1 MKKKLFWSA
10 LILLTLLLAVA
21 GVAGWIFMKKIE
33 AGVPSVAFLKTFVP
47 VTTSRI
53 YDRNG
58 KHIGSF
64 YRERR
69 EYLPLNRIPPL
80 VIRAVLAVEDAH
92 FYEHGALAYG
102 SIIRAAVSDVLA
114 GYLREGAS
122 TITQQLARNIF
133 LNHKKN
139 LQRKLREA
147 ILSYRMERVLTK
159 DEILE
164 LYLNQIYFGEGAYG
178 VQAASQAF
186 FGKDIRELTLP
197 EAALLAGLIRS
208 PVEFSPYTH
217 PGASKKRQLVALQR
231 MEKVGYITH
240 EEMKKAYGQP
250 LVFRQRIQSNNS
262 NAYFLEYLRRRLEL
276 TMSPN
281 QLYGG
286 GLRIMTT
293 LDARIQELALHALRK
308 GLRTIDR
315 RKGFRGAIRHLSPH
329 DLREV
334 ERETVPMTASEKGS
348 IPPGGRE
355 EVTITRVDSVR
366 ATFSWE
372 GHPGIIPKAKMLWAA
387 RVLKGPDFDH
397 DVKTLT
403 EFSPGAILR
412 PGDVVL
418 VHLTGTIPERKGFV
432 FEGSLDQIPLIQGC
446 VVAIDPKTGGILAM
460 VGGYS
465 FRRSK
470 FNRASQAIRQPGS
483 SFKMIDY
490 GAALEHGY
498 TPSSI
503 LHDEPI
509 VFADSVHHRV
519 WRPKDYEHDFLGPV
533 TMRQALAQSINL
545 ATIRMVRRVGV
556 GNVISFGRRMGIT
569 TPLNHDLSL
578 ALGSSGV
585 RPLELT
591 GAYAVI
597 ANGGVR
603 QSIHSIRRVVNF
615 QKTTVFE
622 HVPSPEKVY
631 DPAYDYMLT
640 SMLQSVISDGTGRD
654 ALVLPRLLAGK
665 TGTTNDFKDAWFI
678 GFSPDIAVGVYIGM
692 DDHRSMGRG
701 EFGAHAALPVW
712 IDIMKGALPI
722 LPDTPFSVPDSIVT
736 VRIDPKTGLRVPE
749 NSANYVTGIFKKGEL
764 PPREAT
770 AEKSPDAEF
779 YNLQGAP

>member
-1 MKKKLFWSA
+1 MKKKVFWFFLA
-10 LILLTLLLAVA
+10 ILLLFAVAVA
-21 GVAGWIFMKKIE
+21 GAGWVFMKKIVS
-33 AGVPSVAFLKTFVP
+33 GVPSVAFLKSFVP

-69 EYLPLNRIPPL
+69 EYLPLKSIPPL

-139 LQRKLREA
+139 LTRKLREA
-147 ILSYRMERVLTK
+147 ILSYRIESVLTK

-186 FGKDIRELTLP
+186 FGKDIHALTLP
-197 EAALLAGLIRS
+197 EAALMAGLIRS
-208 PVEFSPYTH
+208 PVEFSPYAH
-217 PGASKKRQLVALQR
+217 PGASKRRQLVALER

-250 LVFRQRIQSNNS
+250 LVFRQRIQSKNP
-262 NAYFLEYLRRRLEL
+262 NAYFLEYLRRRLEM
-276 TMSPN
+276 TMSST

-286 GLRIMTT
+286 GLRIFTS
-293 LDARIQELALHALRK
+293 LDSRIQSIALHSLRN

-315 RKGFRGAIRHLSPH
+315 RKGFRGAIRHLSPQ
-329 DLREV
+329 DFREV
-334 ERETVPMTASEKGS
+334 ERETVPLSIAEKGAFTL
-348 IPPGGRE
+348 GGRE
-355 EVTITRVDSVR
+355 EVTITHVGEKG
-366 ATFSWE
+366 AFFSWE
-372 GHPGIIPKAKMLWAA
+372 GHPGFIPKAKMLWAA
-387 RVLKGPDFDH
+387 KVLRGPDFDH
-397 DVKTLT
+397 DVKVLSP
-403 EFSPGAILR
+403 FSPVDILK
-412 PGDVVL
+412 PGDVVMA
-418 VHLTGTIPERKGFV
+418 HLTGWTPVRKGWV
-432 FEGSLDQIPLIQGC
+432 FLASLDQVPLIQGC
-446 VVAIDPKTGGILAM
+446 VVAIDPRTGGILAM

-465 FRRSK
+465 FGRSK
-470 FNRASQAIRQPGS
+470 FNRVSQAIRQPGS
-483 SFKMIDY
+483 SFKMVDY
-490 GAALEHGY
+490 GSALEHGY

-503 LHDEPI
+503 LHDEPV
-509 VFADSVHHRV
+509 VFADRAHHRV

-533 TMRQALAQSINL
+533 PMRKALAESINL

-556 GNVISFGRRMGIT
+556 GNVISFGRRLGIT
-569 TPLNHDLSL
+569 SPLSHDLSL

-585 RPLELT
+585 RPIELT
-591 GAYAVI
+591 SAYSVI
-597 ANGGVR
+597 ANGGIREPVY
-603 QSIHSIRRVVNF
+603 SIRRVVNF
-615 QKTTVFE
+615 RKTTVFE
-622 HVPSPEKVY
+622 HIPAPTKVY
-631 DPAYDYMLT
+631 NPAYDYMLT
-640 SMLQSVISDGTGRD
+640 SMLQSVISEGTGKD

-678 GFSPDIAVGVYIGM
+678 GFSPDIAVGVYVGM

-701 EFGAHAALPVW
+701 EFGAHAALPIW
-712 IDIMKGALPI
+712 IDIMKGALPL
-722 LPDTPFSVPDSIVT
+722 LPNTPFSVPDDIVN
-736 VRIDPKTGLRVPE
+736 VRIDPDTGRRSPE
-749 NSANYVTGIFKKGEL
+749 NSTHFVTEIFRKGEL
-764 PPREAT
+764 PPRESASG
-770 AEKSPDAEF
+770 KQPDAQF